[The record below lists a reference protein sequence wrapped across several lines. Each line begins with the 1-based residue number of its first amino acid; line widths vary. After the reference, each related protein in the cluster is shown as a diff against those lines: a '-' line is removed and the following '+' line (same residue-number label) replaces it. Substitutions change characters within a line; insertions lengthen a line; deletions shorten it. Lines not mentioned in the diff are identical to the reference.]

1 MLPPNLSQ
9 AIFVAK
15 NMPPATTT
23 KGIKF
28 TMAIALADKPVVA
41 AAVATEVTIVGNKA
55 RKTINTIVALSM
67 PFI

>member
-1 MLPPNLSQ
+1 
-9 AIFVAK
+9 
-15 NMPPATTT
+15 
-23 KGIKF
+23 
-28 TMAIALADKPVVA
+28 MAIALADKPAVA